1 MHDDDSSHALTRRGF
16 LRLSVA
22 GAALSTLPASAAIAG
37 DTGTRPVITSG
48 VQTGD
53 VELDRAVVWCRAD
66 RPARLRVRYG
76 TTEGLAGARERVSA
90 PTSADADFTARLDL
104 TGLPPGQRIV
114 YEARFEGPGGD
125 LSVPVRGVFRTPS
138 RTPAPVRIAWGGD
151 VCGQG
156 WGIDEG
162 HGGMRTFASMRAAEP
177 DLFIHSGDL
186 IYADAPIPETLRLD
200 DGSTW
205 RNLVEDGVGD
215 VAQTLDQFRGRYR
228 YNFRDAHLRA
238 FNAEVPM
245 VAQWDDHEVL
255 NNWYPTEVLGS
266 AGNDARYTEKQV
278 SVLAARAK
286 QAFFDYAPIR
296 PDRRD
301 PRQVYRVVRRG
312 PLADVFVLDCRSYR
326 GPNTANLQPQA
337 GPETAMLASTQRAW
351 LEEALARSTA
361 TWKIIACDQPIGV
374 VVPDGPL
381 QEGFANADPR
391 TLGREHEVAA
401 LLSALKRRRVRN
413 VLFVT
418 ADVHYA
424 AAHRYDPAR
433 ATWTDFDPFW
443 EFVAGPLHAG
453 TFGPGVLDATFGPEA
468 VFTSVAPKPNRP
480 PSDGLQFF
488 GLVAID
494 PATKAATVTLHDRD
508 GKTLYTKVV
517 EPAT

>member
-1 MHDDDSSHALTRRGF
+1 MPWNLTRRRF
-16 LRLSVA
+16 LELSM
-22 GAALSTLPASAAIAG
+22 AAAPALARDATA
-37 DTGTRPVITSG
+37 RPVITSG
-48 VQTGD
+48 VQSGD
-53 VELDRAVVWCRAD
+53 VEADRAVVWCRTD
-66 RPARLRVRYG
+66 RPARLRIRYA
-76 TTEGLAGARERVSA
+76 TTDAMTGARVRVSA
-90 PTSADADFTARLDL
+90 PTSAAEDFIARLDL

-114 YEARFEGPGGD
+114 YEAQFEGPGGER
-125 LSVPVRGVFRTPS
+125 SEPVRGAFKTPP
-138 RTPAPVRIAWGGD
+138 RTPAPVRITWGGD
-151 VCGQG
+151 VAGQG
-156 WGIDEG
+156 WGIDEAR
-162 HGGMRTFASMRAAEP
+162 GGMKTFASMRAAEP

-186 IYADAPIPETLRLD
+186 IYADAPIPATLTLD

-205 RNLVEDGVGD
+205 RNLVEDGVGE

-228 YNFRDAHLRA
+228 YNLRDASVRA
-238 FNAEVPM
+238 FNADVPM

-255 NNWYPTEVLGS
+255 NNWYPGEVLPDT
-266 AGNDARYTEKQV
+266 NDGGQWTRYAEKRV
-278 SVLAARAK
+278 DVLAARAR

-296 PDRRD
+296 RNRRD
-301 PRQVYRVVRRG
+301 PRQIYRLVRRG

-326 GPNTANLQPQA
+326 GPNTRNTQERP
-337 GPETAMLASTQRAW
+337 GPDTAMFAATQRAW

-381 QEGFANADPR
+381 QEGFANNDPR

-401 LLSALKRRRVRN
+401 LLTGLKRRRIRN
-413 VLFVT
+413 VIVVT

-433 ATWTDFDPFW
+433 ATYTDFDPFW

-453 TFGPGVLDATFGPEA
+453 TFGPGRLDATFGPEA

-488 GLVAID
+488 GQIAID
-494 PATKAATVTLHDRD
+494 AATRAATVTLHNRD
-508 GKTLYTKVV
+508 GKTIYSTVLP
-517 EPAT
+517 PAGR

>member
-1 MHDDDSSHALTRRGF
+1 M
-16 LRLSVA
+16 
-22 GAALSTLPASAAIAG
+22 
-37 DTGTRPVITSG
+37 
-48 VQTGD
+48 
-53 VELDRAVVWCRAD
+53 WCRTD

-76 TTEGLAGARERVSA
+76 TTDALAGARERVSA

-114 YEARFEGPGGD
+114 YEARFEGRGGE
-125 LSVPVRGVFRTPS
+125 LSEPVRGAFRTPA
-138 RTPAPVRIAWGGD
+138 RTPAPVRIVWGGD

-228 YNFRDAHLRA
+228 YNLRDAHLRA

-296 PDRRD
+296 PAGGSGGAIRGRSIASSAAGRW
-301 PRQVYRVVRRG
+301 PRCSCSTAAATAGRTPPTCSPRPVRRRRCWRRRSG
-312 PLADVFVLDCRSYR
+312 PGSRRRWRAPPRRGRSSPAISRSAWSCPTGRCRKASPTPTR
-326 GPNTANLQPQA
+326 GRSA
-337 GPETAMLASTQRAW
+337 ASTRSRRCSRRSSAAASATSCSSPPTCTTPPRTATTRRARPTPTSIRSGSSW
-351 LEEALARSTA
+351 PGRSTPARS
-361 TWKIIACDQPIGV
+361 
-374 VVPDGPL
+374 
-381 QEGFANADPR
+381 
-391 TLGREHEVAA
+391 
-401 LLSALKRRRVRN
+401 
-413 VLFVT
+413 
-418 ADVHYA
+418 
-424 AAHRYDPAR
+424 AR
-433 ATWTDFDPFW
+433 AS
-443 EFVAGPLHAG
+443 
-453 TFGPGVLDATFGPEA
+453 LDATFGPEA

-494 PATKAATVTLHDRD
+494 PATRAATVTLHDRE
-508 GKTLYTKVV
+508 GRVLYTKVL
-517 EPAT
+517 EPAA

>member
-1 MHDDDSSHALTRRGF
+1 MHDDDSARASLTRRRF
-16 LRLSVA
+16 LQL
-22 GAALSTLPASAAIAG
+22 SAAAPLLAQSAPAVR
-37 DTGTRPVITSG
+37 DDVAARPILASG
-48 VQTGD
+48 VQSGD
-53 VELDRAVVWCRAD
+53 VEADRAVVWCRTD
-66 RPARLRVRYG
+66 RPARLRVRYA
-76 TTEGLAGARERVSA
+76 TTDALAGARERVSA

-114 YEARFEGPGGD
+114 YEARFEGANGA
-125 LSVPVRGVFRTPS
+125 LSEPVRGSFRTPA
-138 RTPAPVRIAWGGD
+138 RTAAPVRIVWGGD

-156 WGIDEG
+156 WGLDESR
-162 HGGMRTFASMRAAEP
+162 GGMKTFASMRAVEP

-186 IYADAPIPETLRLD
+186 IYADGPIAETVRLD

-228 YNFRDAHLRA
+228 YNLRDAHLRA

-255 NNWYPTEVLGS
+255 NNWYPTEILG
-266 AGNDARYTEKQV
+266 ATGNDARYTEKQV

-286 QAFFDYAPIR
+286 QAFFDYTPIR

-301 PRQVYRVVRRG
+301 PRQIYRVVRRG
-312 PLADVFVLDCRSYR
+312 PLAEVFVLDLRSYR
-326 GPNTANLQPQA
+326 GPNTTNLQPQP
-337 GPETAMLASTQRAW
+337 GSDTAILGATQRAW

-361 TWKIIACDQPIGV
+361 TWKIVACDQPIGL
-374 VVPDGPL
+374 VVPDTPL
-381 QEGFANADPR
+381 QEGIANGDPR
-391 TLGREHEVAA
+391 PLGREHEIAA

-424 AAHRYDPAR
+424 AAHGYDPAQ
-433 ATWTDFDPFW
+433 ATYTDFDPFW

-453 TFGPGVLDATFGPEA
+453 TAARPAALDATFGPRA
-468 VFTSVAPKPNRP
+468 VFTSP
-480 PSDGLQFF
+480 PPTGNASPSAGLQFF
-488 GLVAID
+488 GQIAVD
-494 PATKAATVTLHDRD
+494 PRTRAATVTLHDRD
-508 GKTLYTKVV
+508 GKVLYTKVL
-517 EPAT
+517 EPVA